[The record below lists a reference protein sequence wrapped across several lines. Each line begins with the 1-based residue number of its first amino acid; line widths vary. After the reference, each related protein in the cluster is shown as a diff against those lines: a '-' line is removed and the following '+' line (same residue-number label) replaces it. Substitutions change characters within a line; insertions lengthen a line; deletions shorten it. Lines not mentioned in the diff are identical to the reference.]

1 MSMVVAPATI
11 IRNNSFSRADNVGWP
26 QRPDQLHRRVAE
38 RVSLDT
44 HALGVASIY
53 RRLLQREPETA
64 LG

>member
-1 MSMVVAPATI
+1 MLE
-11 IRNNSFSRADNVGWP
+11 RARVP
-26 QRPDQLHRRVAE
+26 RLTEAEQMQLHRRVAE